1 MLFYLRI
8 LCGLVFSLSLF
19 GGSITSVSSYQL
31 RAQAL
36 GFGLPLTFASPDSP
50 FSIANTPTAGFS
62 FGGDVFLLAGGQPLE
77 VGQPI
82 AGPLEL
88 RFSNA
93 TIACVSKTACQGTF
107 LIVAD
112 LILGGVDSNGPFL
125 PVFGGLEG
133 TSRGANPGFMSYN
146 MSVDRGVE
154 VSTMAAANLSI
165 DPVFSYLD
173 QGVDIKYATN
183 MSMSMRLTIGTM
195 NGNSSISLPDS
206 LFLGLGDAA
215 SPVPEPATLL
225 ILGGSLAGLAWF
237 RKRV

>member
-1 MLFYLRI
+1 M
-8 LCGLVFSLSLF
+8 VFSVSLF

-31 RAQAL
+31 SAQSL

-93 TIACVSKTACQGTF
+93 TIACGAVQGCRGTF

-112 LILGGVDSNGPFL
+112 LILGGVDANGPFL
-125 PVFGGLEG
+125 PVFGGVEG
-133 TSRGANPGFMSYN
+133 TSRGVRSGFMSYN

-154 VSTMAAANLSI
+154 VSTMAAGNLSI
-165 DPVFSYLD
+165 DPAFSYLD

-183 MSMSMRLTIGTM
+183 MSMSMRLTIGAM

-206 LFLGLGDAA
+206 LFLGVGDAT

-225 ILGGSLAGLAWF
+225 ILGASLAGLAWF